1 MSGNQAD
8 GGETRVYFV
17 VNAGTLTPTEN
28 QWTNFFQQARTKPL
42 ATAIMDAAQASQN
55 RISASKRSQGSGAVL
70 KNTLVAFE
78 IASEF
83 VSGCIT
89 VLNAQATLRSVAGTM
104 SQKLIGVL
112 QGEMRD
118 SVVDLGFTV
127 PQSQQLTVILVNT
140 PGVFDRSAAIAAAQS
155 YLAANDLIWHSA
167 GG

>member
-1 MSGNQAD
+1 MSGNAAD
-8 GGETRVYFV
+8 GNEVRVYFV
-17 VNAGTLTPTEN
+17 VNAGTLTPNES
-28 QWTNFFQQARTKPL
+28 QWTSFFQQARTKPL

-55 RISASKRSQGSGAVL
+55 RISASKRSQGAGAVL
-70 KNTLVAFE
+70 KNTLCAFE

-83 VSGCIT
+83 VAGCIT
-89 VLNAQATLRSVAGTM
+89 VLNAQAAIRG
-104 SQKLIGVL
+104 IGGSLSNKFVLVL

-140 PGVFDRSAAIAAAQS
+140 AGVFDRASAIAAAQA
-155 YLAANDLIWHSA
+155 YLAANDAVWHAA